1 MSKHNDPPR
10 NTRRKTIAILLV
22 VVVVMSGTT
31 LWFATDGLTYNP
43 FGGDATV
50 TTTTNATVTI
60 QQGVKVTGTATYA
73 NTTPITG
80 QTLYGVNSD
89 NEIVYIATITTGAFT
104 SQRGPAAGGLH
115 DFYIAISDCILY
127 VATYDIPSA
136 DSYDQ
141 ESVNI
146 GTIEVYTSSTGYTVQ
161 LIGATSNTYTSGGS
175 AGTTNF
181 TQSDNVEETYTLRI
195 TNTQDYSQL
204 YREYT
209 DPRDDIIV
217 APVLWIEITTTN
229 AYATTSGVETW
240 ADSTKTYFLIPISAI
255 VCEGTLNIAMT
266 WNYGIVLP
274 TTGTFAF
281 SAYIVDGSNIARL
294 YQARARVADPNTG
307 ETVTATQIVSAYVL
321 VT

>member
-1 MSKHNDPPR
+1 MSKHDEYTPGN
-10 NTRRKTIAILLV
+10 RRKTIAILVTAVIIL
-22 VVVVMSGTT
+22 SGVIVYTAT
-31 LWFATDGLTYNP
+31 DGFTNDPFATDV
-43 FGGDATV
+43 TV
-50 TTTTNATVTI
+50 TTTTNATVTV

-127 VATYDIPSA
+127 VASYDVPSA

-209 DPRDDIIV
+209 DPRDDIPV

-229 AYATTSGVETW
+229 AYATTAGVQTW
-240 ADSTKTYFLIPISAI
+240 ADSTKTYFLVPISTI

-281 SAYIVDGSNIARL
+281 SAYIVDGSNIDRL

-307 ETVTATQIVSAYVL
+307 ETVTATQIVGAYVL